1 MAGADWMYKS
11 NFDVQYR
18 NLEIDSTGLK
28 YPLKSFIMQL
38 NSSYF
43 IWIGDSSKQ
52 FFGLSVSIPS
62 HNELVSTSSILHSN
76 SLFPSAR
83 SSPETTLSK
92 RLAKRLSCPV
102 YLSLSVDRSMLD
114 NWDLVDPITR
124 KTLSEEVET
133 QLLCNFSDV
142 LRIQRN
148 SK

>member
-1 MAGADWMYKS
+1 MAGADWM
-11 NFDVQYR
+11 YR

-52 FFGLSVSIPS
+52 FF
-62 HNELVSTSSILHSN
+62 VSTSSILHSN

>member
-1 MAGADWMYKS
+1 MSGVDLVYNT

-18 NLEIDSTGLK
+18 NLEINSTGSK

-38 NSSYF
+38 DSSYF

-52 FFGLSVSIPS
+52 FSGLSASIPS
-62 HNELVSTSSILHSN
+62 HDELVSTSSILHFN

-102 YLSLSVDRSMLD
+102 YLSLSIDGSMLD